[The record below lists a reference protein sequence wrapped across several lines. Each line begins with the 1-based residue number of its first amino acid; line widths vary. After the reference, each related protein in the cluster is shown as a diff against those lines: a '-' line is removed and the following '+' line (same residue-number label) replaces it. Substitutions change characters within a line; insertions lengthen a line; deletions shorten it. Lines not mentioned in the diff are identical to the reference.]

1 MRANTIMR
9 LEGGWKEGLLGA
21 LYSGWECLAMGN
33 TRIPDGKGWAG
44 QTWAGWEEKNCA
56 KVHWR
61 SHHKEYLR
69 FTKDGRRDHAVQI
82 KRAQAHM
89 GPSLHCAVEELLFSK
104 TFIRPLCEGL
114 IFLCLA

>member
-1 MRANTIMR
+1 MDTQEGVGAGPAVGIPRRRQQLACAMVRCGRLRVRANTIMR

-33 TRIPDGKGWAG
+33 TRISDEKGWAG

-61 SHHKEYLR
+61 SQHKEYLR
-69 FTKDGRRDHAVQI
+69 FTRDGSV
-82 KRAQAHM
+82 
-89 GPSLHCAVEELLFSK
+89 G
-104 TFIRPLCEGL
+104 
-114 IFLCLA
+114 